1 MLQSAL
7 AKYMTVMVHS
17 EDDYNKA
24 VSASNILFGKGTTDM
39 LMSLDE
45 RTLLGIMKDVNKVEV
60 QKAEV
65 VGMPIVDLASV
76 HAKIASKT
84 EVRKLIKS
92 NGLSVNK
99 QKVSDVSV
107 KVDSSM
113 LMGGKYVLLQKG
125 KKDYVLV
132 VAN

>member
-1 MLQSAL
+1 
-7 AKYMTVMVHS
+7 
-17 EDDYNKA
+17 
-24 VSASNILFGKGTTDM
+24 
-39 LMSLDE
+39 MSLDE

-60 QKAEV
+60 QKDEV
-65 VGMPIVDLASV
+65 VGMPIVDLASI

-99 QKVSDVSV
+99 QKVSDVSF